1 MQLSILAE
9 KAQLLPAVSVQVTFT
24 KTDPNPISSW
34 ARHDVPV
41 QEVQT
46 FLSMMLVPLCALF
59 ILCAHLHGPASSG
72 AASCAS
78 KALQLWRVGS
88 GCLSMEIIRV
98 GVNLMWVWTKLDL
111 PGWTECYLL
120 EFQNFDFWFD
130 SCFRHNFRSLIWR
143 ENIFPT
149 WLEAMSRAMQ
159 YDPHWEYF
167 SSAEIVDDAQTCA
180 HALIVNSI
188 CTCYC
193 FL

>member
-1 MQLSILAE
+1 MCRWLSPKLI
-9 KAQLLPAVSVQVTFT
+9 
-24 KTDPNPISSW
+24 
-34 ARHDVPV
+34 
-41 QEVQT
+41 QT
-46 FLSMMLVPLCALF
+46 LFPLELDMMFQCRRSKLSYPWRWCLSVPLCVLF

-88 GCLSMEIIRV
+88 GRLSMEIIRV
-98 GVNLMWVWTKLDL
+98 GVNLMWAWTKLGL
-111 PGWTECYLL
+111 PGWTESYLL
-120 EFQNFDFWFD
+120 EFQNFDCWFD

-167 SSAEIVDDAQTCA
+167 SSAEIVDDAQTCT
-180 HALIVNSI
+180 HALIVNRI